1 MVTPVQKQRPET
13 QVQAQRA
20 SAGPSRLI
28 FGLDATASRQPTWD
42 QACALQAEIFTSA
55 TAAAKVQVQLLY
67 FRGLDECRASQWFT
81 NSTDLN
87 NSMVK
92 IVCQGGHTQ
101 IRKALKHA
109 RKEADSGGLRGMLF
123 VGDAFEEQAYVDS
136 MLGDAQAL
144 GLKGVPVFMLQEGDE
159 REAERV
165 FKMIAHAS
173 GGVHLRFDGN
183 APAQMAKLLQAVGAY
198 LATGN
203 MEEIKALAGPGD
215 VGRLGSR

>member
-1 MVTPVQKQRPET
+1 LVL
-13 QVQAQRA
+13 A
-20 SAGPSRLI
+20 I
-28 FGLDATASRQPTWD
+28 DATASRQPTWD
-42 QACALQAEIFTSA
+42 RACTLQAEIFAAA

-67 FRGLDECRASQWFT
+67 FRGLDECRASQWFG

-92 IVCQGGHTQ
+92 ITCQGGHTQ

-123 VGDAFEEQAYVDS
+123 VGDAFEEQAYVDN

-173 GGVHLRFDGN
+173 GGVHLKFDSN
-183 APAQMAKLLQAVGAY
+183 APSQMAKLLQAVGAY

-203 MEEIKALAGPGD
+203 MEEIKALAGPGA